1 MRRFTK
7 VFSAMFAVI
16 MLFTG
21 LPQASGVEEQT
32 ADPKIPLSSSGEPLD
47 IGMSEDETM
56 TEPSELVISITFI

>member
-21 LPQASGVEEQT
+21 LPLLNV
-32 ADPKIPLSSSGEPLD
+32 
-47 IGMSEDETM
+47 
-56 TEPSELVISITFI
+56 TFL

>member
-21 LPQASGVEEQT
+21 LPQASAVEEQT
-32 ADPKIPLSSSGEPLD
+32 ADPKSRSRRAASRW
-47 IGMSEDETM
+47 
-56 TEPSELVISITFI
+56 ISVCPRMKR